1 MENDTTENKE
11 QSNILLYSLAGLLV
25 VITGLVVYVY
35 IGFDMV
41 KKGDLEDKYIK
52 TEEVTFTSLPSY
64 IQDEYIK
71 KYTFTSKINI
81 LNEEIKQLKKKN
93 EVSTHTNENENEV
106 ESIVK
111 IAKEVEP
118 EVEAIIE
125 IAKEVDIVVDKTKYK
140 SYMCTDMANGTIY
153 PSTNCVK
160 LLNEFLDTNKDA
172 KIFEVIG
179 MVDTKEFKILNKLR
193 QNNDT
198 PEVDRISNFAQL
210 GLSRQRVIEATW
222 GIKGYLGTQT
232 NIKVVNYT
240 IVSKKKYKGFIVRAY
255 K

>member
-25 VITGLVVYVY
+25 VITGFVVYIY

-41 KKGDLEDKYIK
+41 KKGDLEEKYIK
-52 TEEVTFTSLPSY
+52 T
-64 IQDEYIK
+64 
-71 KYTFTSKINI
+71 
-81 LNEEIKQLKKKN
+81 
-93 EVSTHTNENENEV
+93 
-106 ESIVK
+106 
-111 IAKEVEP
+111 
-118 EVEAIIE
+118 
-125 IAKEVDIVVDKTKYK
+125 
-140 SYMCTDMANGTIY
+140 
-153 PSTNCVK
+153 
-160 LLNEFLDTNKDA
+160 DA

-179 MVDTKEFKILNKLR
+179 MVDIKEFKILNKLR

-255 K
+255 KYK